1 MNFNMIQP
9 KNETQDIL
17 LSITKNCE
25 KLIEQ
30 THRKAED
37 TLEFKMNKPRK
48 IFHFNPPIPIEGSW
62 MVDLPS
68 LENYNSFL
76 QKNQTK
82 DKFELNTDTFD
93 EFSFEK
99 IKGELEEIVNIS
111 NISNEHLQ
119 DEIRGPRIMSAYKK
133 LQTEK

>member
-9 KNETQDIL
+9 KNETEDLL

-37 TLEFKMNKPRK
+37 TLEFKMNKPRE
-48 IFHFNPPIPIEGSW
+48 IFHFNAPNPIEGSW
-62 MVDLPS
+62 MVDLLN
-68 LENYNSFL
+68 LEVYNSFL
-76 QKNQTK
+76 NINQTN
-82 DKFELNTDTFD
+82 DKFELNKDTFD
-93 EFSFEK
+93 EFSFEEL
-99 IKGELEEIVNIS
+99 KGELEGIVNIL

-119 DEIRGPRIMSAYKK
+119 DEIGGPRIISEYKK